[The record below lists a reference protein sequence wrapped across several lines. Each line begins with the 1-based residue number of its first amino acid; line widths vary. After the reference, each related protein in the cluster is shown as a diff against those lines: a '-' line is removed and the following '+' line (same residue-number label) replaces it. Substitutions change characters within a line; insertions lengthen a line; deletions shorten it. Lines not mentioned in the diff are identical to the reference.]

1 MKSIVLLVLLTSL
14 SLTSLSYSGTVEKY
28 FNINNLKFRLKMSY
42 DDLRKLKGINPHKPI
57 TIKSSPSAV
66 LKKVEKELIRFKRE
80 NNIKELYLRKVG
92 LVRYYA
98 FDENDSVWLWEVKY
112 GRDNAN
118 YSFQKISFYVTNDGE
133 VLVPQRVKRVARGL
147 WIDDK
152 SSTP

>member
-1 MKSIVLLVLLTSL
+1 
-14 SLTSLSYSGTVEKY
+14 
-28 FNINNLKFRLKMSY
+28 MSY